1 MATKKQRQAV
11 KRKARQYVIIERRYG
26 RQIGRLLSALMSAWL
41 PRIMAAV
48 EPKMRTDA
56 LWDELAPLFSA
67 MAADWADKV
76 QRFTTEITTVGAD
89 VADVSQLDAAIVRQT
104 LINITLEP
112 SVFRLVQNFAAENA
126 SLITNVGQ
134 DLIDAAQV
142 LAVNAIEFGDTPD
155 QLTKKIAKVSDQ
167 FAGYRAR
174 LIARDQVGKLQ
185 GQIHMTRMEDA
196 GLKRYEWMTVGDER
210 VRSSHKALDGDIRT
224 WEQSPK
230 PGQEIQ
236 CRCQP
241 VVIAEDIL

>member
-1 MATKKQRQAV
+1 
-11 KRKARQYVIIERRYG
+11 
-26 RQIGRLLSALMSAWL
+26 
-41 PRIMAAV
+41 
-48 EPKMRTDA
+48 
-56 LWDELAPLFSA
+56 
-67 MAADWADKV
+67 
-76 QRFTTEITTVGAD
+76 
-89 VADVSQLDAAIVRQT
+89 
-104 LINITLEP
+104 
-112 SVFRLVQNFAAENA
+112 
-126 SLITNVGQ
+126 VGQ

-196 GLKRYEWMTVGDER
+196 GFERYEWMTVGDER
-210 VRSSHKALDGDIRT
+210 VRTSHKARDGDIRT